1 MENKTLTAV
10 EWLIEEIVLK
20 MGIRIENA
28 KIGKEIVEQALM
40 LQKEQIIDAYNA
52 GYYEGFKD
60 ANFDNEMQD
69 YGDAEQYYTTKYG
82 KQ

>member
-10 EWLIEEIVLK
+10 EWLIEEVF
-20 MGIRIENA
+20 GEHTVQWD
-28 KIGKEIVEQALM
+28 KEIQQALA
-40 LQKEQIIDAYNA
+40 LERTQIIDTYNA